1 MFRMLFAVSIVLVPT
16 LALGQQTPATDAPTV
31 RCLLAGKTFSPGATI
46 GGAGGVMA
54 CSADGAWVA
63 SDIPASGCFFADNF
77 YSVGATSGVSNTKAL
92 VETCTADGSWS
103 TTPVKDAP

>member
-1 MFRMLFAVSIVLVPT
+1 MLFAIYIVLVPT
-16 LALGQQTPATDAPTV
+16 LALGQQAPATDAPSA

-46 GGAGGVMA
+46 GGAGGIMA

-63 SDIPASGCFFADNF
+63 SDKPASGCFLADNF

-92 VETCTADGSWS
+92 VETCAADGSWS
-103 TTPVKDAP
+103 TTAAKDAP

>member
-1 MFRMLFAVSIVLVPT
+1 MFRMLFAVSIVLAPT
-16 LALGQQTPATDAPTV
+16 LALGQQAPAADAPTV

-63 SDIPASGCFFADNF
+63 SDKPASGCFLADNF

-92 VETCTADGSWS
+92 VETCAADGAWS
-103 TTPVKDAP
+103 TTAAKDAP